1 MSDRAALLFGVH
13 AHQPA
18 GNFPE
23 VFEQAHARCYRP
35 FIRVLHAYPE
45 FRFALHMSGPLIEY
59 LWTRHPEDMALLAQ
73 MSRRG
78 QVEWFGAGDFEPVL
92 AAIPQR
98 DRIGQLLALSDRIE
112 QRVGQRP
119 EGAWLTERVW
129 ESSVV
134 PALVQ
139 AGIRYAVVDDYHF
152 FCTGRSA
159 AELRG
164 YFSTEE
170 DGQRL
175 DLFPI
180 SEELRYRIPF
190 APAADAL
197 SGLEALAGPGEAA
210 VYFDDIEKFGIW
222 PETWQWVYEKR
233 WLAEFIE
240 RVLASGHLRPET
252 FREFHARTASRG
264 IVYLPSTSY
273 VEMNE
278 WTLPAEPAQRYA
290 ALVQAERD
298 AARYGAHKAFLRGG
312 IWRNFLSRYPEANWM
327 HKRML
332 GLSQRVAAAGQDDR
346 TQLLRRLYAA
356 QANDAYWHGLFG
368 GIYLPHL
375 RRSVWRNLLELEAQ
389 LDTLAPRPPLA
400 RGDCDLDGVEELFLT
415 GAALQAVIRLDGEAA
430 LHELSSYPLA
440 QNFGDTLRRQREHY
454 HARALRGADSPPQS
468 GGIASAHERFSLKH
482 VIGPA
487 DLEPDPRGRTL
498 FRDTLLAPGSAPVEL
513 RNYQLVATAGDGAR
527 FAAPAAQI
535 TKAIALRG
543 AVLEVTWR
551 IQAVRGEFVT
561 ELDLALPSCDGFAGR
576 YLVGG
581 AALCGFGQPLELQG
595 AAELALD
602 DRFMQGRVALHIDP
616 PARVSAQPCYT
627 VSQSEDGLER
637 VMQSAT
643 LRLAWP
649 IDRDQ
654 AAIGVALRIE
664 VDGAS
669 PGEAP
674 RQPGTP

>member
-1 MSDRAALLFGVH
+1 MSDKAALLFGVH

-35 FIRVLHAYPE
+35 FIHVLHAYPE

-59 LWTRHPEDMALLAQ
+59 LWTRHAQDMALLAQ

-78 QVEWFGAGDFEPVL
+78 QLEWFGAGDFEPVL

-98 DRIGQLLALSDRIE
+98 DRIGQILALSDRLE
-112 QRVGQRP
+112 QRAGQRP
-119 EGAWLTERVW
+119 QGAWLTERVW

-134 PALVQ
+134 PALAQ
-139 AGIRYAVVDDYHF
+139 TGIRYAVVDDYHF
-152 FCTGRSA
+152 FCAGRSA

-180 SEELRYRIPF
+180 SEELRYCIPF

-197 SGLEALAGPGEAA
+197 SCLEALAGPGEAA

-264 IVYLPSTSY
+264 IVYLPSASY
-273 VEMNE
+273 IEMNE
-278 WTLPAEPAQRYA
+278 WTLPAQQAQRYA
-290 ALVQAERD
+290 ALVRAERD
-298 AARYGAHKAFLRGG
+298 AGSYGAHKAFLRGG

-332 GLSQRVAAAGQDDR
+332 GLSQRLAAAAAQDDR
-346 TQLLRRLYAA
+346 AELRQRLYAA

-375 RRSVWRNLLELEAQ
+375 RRAVWRNLLELEAQ
-389 LDTLAPRPPLA
+389 LDVLAPRPPLA

-415 GAALQAVIRLDGEAA
+415 GGALQAVIRLDGDAA
-430 LHELSSYPLA
+430 LHELSSYTLA
-440 QNFGDTLRRQREHY
+440 QNFGDTLRRQAEHY
-454 HARALRGADSPPQS
+454 HARALQGAQEPPQA

-482 VIGPA
+482 AIGLA
-487 DLEPDPRGRTL
+487 DLEPDARGRTL
-498 FRDTLLAPGSAPVEL
+498 FRDTWCAPGSAPAGL
-513 RNYQLVATAGDGAR
+513 CDYRLVATAGASAT

-535 TKAIALRG
+535 TKTIVLQG
-543 AVLEVTWR
+543 AALEVTWR
-551 IQAVRGEFVT
+551 IQATRGEFVT

-581 AALCGFGQPLELQG
+581 AAVCGFGQALELD
-595 AAELALD
+595 AAGELVLD
-602 DRFMQGRVALHIDP
+602 DRFMQGRVTLRISP
-616 PARVSAQPCYT
+616 PARVAARPCHT

-637 VMQSAT
+637 IMQSAT

-649 IDRDQ
+649 LDRDQ
-654 AAIGVALRIE
+654 AAIGVSLHIE
-664 VDGAS
+664 ADIGS
-669 PGEAP
+669 D
-674 RQPGTP
+674 